1 MKNLLRWWRTVR
13 HLRFKQLVYR
23 VYYRW
28 KRLAVPRRV
37 EPIHMEQLPR
47 MRDSLPC
54 YAVYVPPSEVELL
67 NIRKQYCRGLEW
79 NDLDSGLLW
88 AYHHWAIPYLHSV
101 DVGVEEGK
109 ELVKSFIE
117 HAACAEVYAS
127 WPVSRRLEHLITW
140 VCRHG
145 VDDPLVHG
153 WIREQERMLWKR
165 LEWHLMANH
174 LLENLVALAMAA
186 VYFDDVQAAE
196 RCRRLL
202 TDQLE
207 EQILP
212 DGGHIERSPM
222 YHAELVHRL
231 LDLYRLQYDNPQRV
245 RVVPLEDLSNVIA
258 EMLGWLEKMTMPD
271 GRWAHFNDS
280 TDGVAP
286 TTQMLLDYA
295 RSMGIHPR
303 QSISSESGYYR
314 LERSRYVLL
323 VDAGEMGPDYQP
335 GHGHCDALSFV
346 LYVDGEPIFVDTGVS
361 TYERGDIRYYERS
374 TAAHNTV
381 VVGGYDQAEMWAS
394 FRVGRRY
401 RIVEVQAGPH
411 ELVAAHDGYRHLGGL
426 HRRRFVCKEHGIRI
440 EDRWITQRGSQ
451 NPEMWAYFHLHPSCT
466 ILSADSDTI
475 RTDMVEL
482 RFKGHDRWQLE
493 QCAIA
498 EGFFRR
504 RFAHCIKVRFCGT
517 LQTEIRLT

>member
-13 HLRFKQLVYR
+13 HLRFKQLVYL

-28 KRLAVPRRV
+28 RRPTLPRRV

-47 MRDSLPC
+47 MQDTLPSC
-54 YAVYVPPSEVELL
+54 ASYIPPAEVELL
-67 NIRKQYCRGLEW
+67 NIRKYYRRGLEW
-79 NDLDSGLLW
+79 NDLNSGLLW
-88 AYHHWAIPYLHSV
+88 AYHHWAIPYVHSV
-101 DVGVEEGK
+101 GVGVEEGK
-109 ELVKSFIE
+109 ELVGHFMQHVSYRD
-117 HAACAEVYAS
+117 AYAP
-127 WPVSRRLEHLITW
+127 WPMSRRMVHLITW

-153 WIREQERMLWKR
+153 WIREQERLLWKR

-174 LLENLVALAMAA
+174 LLENLLALAMAA
-186 VYFDDVQAAE
+186 VYFDDAQSAE
-196 RCRRLL
+196 RCRSLL
-202 TDQLE
+202 VAQLE

-212 DGGHIERSPM
+212 DGGHVERSPM
-222 YHAELVHRL
+222 YHAELMHRL
-231 LDLYRLQYDNPQRV
+231 LDLYRLQLDNPHRV
-245 RVVPLEDLSNVIA
+245 RVVPLEDLSGVIA
-258 EMLGWLEKMTMPD
+258 EMLGWLEKMTLPD

-295 RSMGIHPR
+295 RSMGIHHR
-303 QSISSESGYYR
+303 QSTTSESGYYR
-314 LERSRYVLL
+314 LERSRYVLI

-346 LYVDGEPIFVDTGVS
+346 LYVDGQPVVVDTGVS
-361 TYERGDIRYYERS
+361 TYERGDIRNYERS

-381 VVGGYDQAEMWAS
+381 VVEGYDQAEMWAS

-426 HRRRFVCKEHGIRI
+426 HRRRFVCEEHSVCI
-440 EDRWITQRGSQ
+440 EDHWVAQKGGQ
-451 NPEMWAYFHLHPSCT
+451 APEMWAYFHLHPSRT
-466 ILSADSDTI
+466 IRSADSDTI

-498 EGFFRR
+498 EGFFLRR
-504 RFAHCIKVRFCGT
+504 PAHCIKVRFCGT
-517 LQTEIRLT
+517 LQTEIRFT